1 MKNLLLF
8 LLTVGSVLSAAA
20 QQIPG
25 KALSGRH
32 VIESYRVDITY
43 DKTVHILFPATIT
56 YVDLGSADL
65 IAGKAEGAENVL
77 RVKAAVRDFPG
88 ETNFSVITSDGCFY
102 SFLARYVEQPAQL
115 NIEMRCDPQNSPQ
128 DDAGSSRVNI
138 RLDELGGAA
147 PQTVDRVMSVV
158 YEQNAR
164 DIKTVGSK
172 RFGIQVLLQ
181 GVYIHAGVMY
191 LHTSI
196 SNFTNIPFDID
207 FVRLKVV
214 DKKVPRRTAVQETI
228 IQPLRVYR
236 DVTVVAPHTT
246 VRNVYALRKLTI
258 PDDKQLTMEIYERD
272 GGRHQSFGI
281 ENDELIRARVVD
293 ETKIK

>member
-1 MKNLLLF
+1 MLAAGF
-8 LLTVGSVLSAAA
+8 ITSVAA
-20 QQIPG
+20 QEQG
-25 KALSGRH
+25 GSTFSAH
-32 VIESYRVDITY
+32 QVIEPYRVDITY
-43 DKTVHILFPATIT
+43 DKTVHILFSAAIT

-65 IAGKAEGAENVL
+65 IAAKAEGAENVL
-77 RVKAAVRDFPG
+77 RVKAAVRDFSD

-102 SFLARYVEQPAQL
+102 SFLARYVEQPVQL
-115 NIEMRCDPQNSPQ
+115 NIEMGSGPQ
-128 DDAGSSRVNI
+128 DNLQGGSDKGRINI

-147 PQTVDRVMSVV
+147 PQTVDRIISAI
-158 YEQNAR
+158 YEKNAR
-164 DIKTVGSK
+164 DIKTVGCK

-181 GVYIHAGVMY
+181 GVYIQQGVMY

-207 FVRLKVV
+207 FLRLKVV

-236 DVTVVAPHTT
+236 DVAVVAPHTT

-258 PDDKQLTMEIYERD
+258 PDGKRLMMEIYERD

-281 ENDELIRARVVD
+281 ENAELIRARVVD
-293 ETKIK
+293 ER